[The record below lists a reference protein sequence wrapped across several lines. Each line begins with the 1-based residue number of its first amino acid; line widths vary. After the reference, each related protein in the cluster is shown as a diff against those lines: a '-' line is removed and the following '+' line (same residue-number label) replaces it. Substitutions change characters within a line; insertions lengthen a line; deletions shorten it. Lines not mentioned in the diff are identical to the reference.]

1 MRIAYL
7 MQQGVDIIHPPFDGP
22 ANHIREVIRE
32 IERQGHN
39 VQVLLRLDG
48 HLWKT
53 VDLHNYVPVTTGWL
67 ERGPIRWFERIVRR
81 LQHDLHLPYLAVF
94 DNLRFAAACR
104 KELHDVDLFYERF
117 TWLGYG
123 SAIASRRL
131 SIPLILEDNGD
142 HLTDLEAKKIAPKG
156 LQRSL
161 SLKLMKTAARTA
173 VHTISSGEGW
183 RRCYLKRWGMSEDKV
198 TVVENGTNV
207 VDLLS
212 KEQLK
217 SFQEPGDEIKTITLV
232 YVGGFLPWHG
242 VPIFLQALR
251 TIMDRELS
259 VRTILI
265 GSGEGKAE
273 AEFLVDELQLDDMV
287 TLTGHLS
294 PKEFAPI
301 LADAD
306 IGVSPYC
313 NWPEFSGLKV
323 FDYKAAGLAT
333 IASGENG
340 MPSTLEHGVTGW
352 IVPPCDA
359 EALANAIERLVKDCE
374 LRRQIGR
381 AARLEAESQHT
392 WEHTTKRIEHIITQ
406 VGHGS

>member
-1 MRIAYL
+1 
-7 MQQGVDIIHPPFDGP
+7 
-22 ANHIREVIRE
+22 
-32 IERQGHN
+32 
-39 VQVLLRLDG
+39 
-48 HLWKT
+48 
-53 VDLHNYVPVTTGWL
+53 
-67 ERGPIRWFERIVRR
+67 
-81 LQHDLHLPYLAVF
+81 
-94 DNLRFAAACR
+94 
-104 KELHDVDLFYERF
+104 
-117 TWLGYG
+117 
-123 SAIASRRL
+123 
-131 SIPLILEDNGD
+131 
-142 HLTDLEAKKIAPKG
+142 
-156 LQRSL
+156 
-161 SLKLMKTAARTA
+161 
-173 VHTISSGEGW
+173 
-183 RRCYLKRWGMSEDKV
+183 
-198 TVVENGTNV
+198 
-207 VDLLS
+207 
-212 KEQLK
+212 
-217 SFQEPGDEIKTITLV
+217 
-232 YVGGFLPWHG
+232 
-242 VPIFLQALR
+242 
-251 TIMDRELS
+251 MDRELS